1 MHNKRSIGFW
11 NTLNLQH
18 VGLVC
23 GPIIFC
29 LVSSVAQNARPKRH
43 PWKNKRNK
51 EVQYRILWVYGI
63 HWKQIM
69 SNCHY
74 ISCQEMR
81 GGTTLVNIHCP
92 FSPSAQICSQANWPH
107 DITWSQATKCLQTLA
122 KQIPTPQTKR
132 TTLMTLMNMF
142 DTLSSPG
149 TLLFKNANK
158 PCIVSHG
165 GEHTL
170 MSRRDEKMRLKWW
183 ICDMSLLFKEMSVS
197 MCVLNQ
203 GPSPKTKHIEI
214 SCKFQN
220 WILRLQSIHAH
231 MQTVLSNK
239 QKQSKPWKLSFVN
252 LWLSLHTLKS
262 RSPAHTT
269 SNRSL
274 AQIESQSLFPACC
287 RTASVNWKL

>member
-1 MHNKRSIGFW
+1 MHNKRSIGYW

-74 ISCQEMR
+74 ISCQEMH
-81 GGTTLVNIHCP
+81 GGTTVVNIHCP
-92 FSPSAQICSQANWPH
+92 FSPSAQICSQANWPN

-214 SCKFQN
+214 SWKFQN
-220 WILRLQSIHAH
+220 WILRLQSIHASAH
-231 MQTVLSNK
+231 AKITK
-239 QKQSKPWKLSFVN
+239 QQAKTIKTLKTL
-252 LWLSLHTLKS
+252 LCESLHTLKS

-269 SNRSL
+269 SNRSF
-274 AQIESQSLFPACC
+274 AQTESQSLFPACC

>member
-1 MHNKRSIGFW
+1 M
-11 NTLNLQH
+11 
-18 VGLVC
+18 
-23 GPIIFC
+23 
-29 LVSSVAQNARPKRH
+29 VAQYSLAWCPALHKM
-43 PWKNKRNK
+43 PGPRNIHERIK
-51 EVQYRILWVYGI
+51 EIKKYRILWVYGIRYTI

-132 TTLMTLMNMF
+132 TTLMTLMHMF

-149 TLLFKNANK
+149 TLLFKKANK

-183 ICDMSLLFKEMSVS
+183 ICDMSLLFKEMGVS

-220 WILRLQSIHAH
+220 WILRLQSIHASAH
-231 MQTVLSNK
+231 ANSTK
-239 QKQSKPWKLSFVN
+239 QQAKTIKTLKTL
-252 LWLSLHTLKS
+252 LCESLHTLKS
-262 RSPAHTT
+262 RSPAHTA
-269 SNRSL
+269 SDRSF
-274 AQIESQSLFPACC
+274 AQTESQSLFPACC
-287 RTASVNWKL
+287 RTASVSWKL